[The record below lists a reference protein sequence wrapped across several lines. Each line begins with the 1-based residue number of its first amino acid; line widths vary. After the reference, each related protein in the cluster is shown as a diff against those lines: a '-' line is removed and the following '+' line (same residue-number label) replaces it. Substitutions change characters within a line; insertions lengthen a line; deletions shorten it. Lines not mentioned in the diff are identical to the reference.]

1 MSAPHPS
8 PVSESTLA
16 SESILV
22 DFEIETFTPHVLYP
36 SLHDFLAKLDSAEP
50 HRNWLKLFLVPLTR
64 LGVRHLDDIE
74 LVSPEYLYIL
84 YKLPPIIVMDFF
96 SHIHDTIQTIHHA
109 RPLVEAKNHGQNVL
123 GYVNFE
129 SAYTYHHPPTLMQ
142 KTRKRSSLFIVTV
155 SRLV

>member
-96 SHIHDTIQTIHHA
+96 SRIHDTIQTIHHA

-123 GYVNFE
+123 GYVHIE
-129 SAYTYHHPPTLMQ
+129 SAYTCHHPPTLDAED
-142 KTRKRSSLFIVTV
+142 SEAELFVHCNRV
-155 SRLV
+155 G